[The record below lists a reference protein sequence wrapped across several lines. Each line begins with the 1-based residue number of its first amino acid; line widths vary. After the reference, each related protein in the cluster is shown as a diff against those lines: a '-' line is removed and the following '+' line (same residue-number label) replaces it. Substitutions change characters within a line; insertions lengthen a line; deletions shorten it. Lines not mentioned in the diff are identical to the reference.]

1 MSDRMTITVD
11 TRALIAALDTFADV
25 LGVRLK
31 ADAKITADN
40 IDREA
45 TGRVRRRTGAT
56 AEAIIV
62 EETHSGDGYVV
73 YVEGER
79 HHVGFFNEFGTKFM
93 TAKPFLFASAR
104 LEEGAHDRRVRQ
116 TIQDVIHEKGL
127 GD

>member
-1 MSDRMTITVD
+1 MTISID
-11 TRALIAALDTFADV
+11 TTSLFAAMDAVAAELAP
-25 LGVRLK
+25 RLK

-45 TGRVRRRTGAT
+45 TGRVRRRTGGT
-56 AEAIIV
+56 AAAIIV
-62 EETHSGDGYVV
+62 DETHAGDGYVV

-116 TIQDVIHEKGL
+116 TIQDVIDEKGL